1 MKQIT
6 ILKRDI
12 NYSNIEG
19 LSSSLEH
26 SFRIRQKDFDN
37 LVYNEDLSINNK
49 IFVNNE
55 LKNFNPR
62 ENYRPIFESIISK
75 IDKEIKLNTK
85 TDFEKTD
92 GKRLK
97 GFKHKLV
104 EFASK
109 SEDEISNYVLSVI
122 EEPSS
127 FNETNYQKLLESH
140 KIKRISEKL
149 NCIKSY
155 CELSEKYNP
164 AKSKK
169 LKVDTNFVKEV
180 ILVIPKPNRISV
192 DEKTSD
198 FLLQTAI
205 SYFKDNFPDNDIIA
219 GFSHSDE
226 TTNHCHLF
234 LNLKNSKTNSYDF
247 VKQEQSLAELNHRL
261 NQNSQPVLGDFAHPR
276 RTATQQNKLFLNNTN
291 KWRGVTLQK
300 YFYKHFNKLSLNSEM
315 GFEAVFNKKNDDN
328 KKVYEFMNE
337 QSKLPK
343 SERRL
348 NFLHGQIEETET
360 KINELEE
367 KFTNTKKR
375 ANEIIGTKNSE
386 IGKLNTSKKILVNN
400 ISTHTQTQTT
410 MEEKIKELE
419 TTIKSK
425 TATRNDLDENIK
437 QLKTDNKSLTIKKAS
452 LEEETAEQEKNLQA
466 MGEKYIQTLFKDMRA
481 LYTQILGILPFYEKI
496 KTSLLD
502 KFFFKRDLLDEQE
515 FDDRVKKIISDKSS
529 ASLELFNSIEGI
541 YNSENSQFEN
551 RVKQVAKAELKQ
563 RPTETTY
570 QPIVTTSTPAKKTGK
585 NEWEQHYNPSAPKSK
600 VRNDKNGPSLNL
612 D

>member
-1 MKQIT
+1 MKQIS

-49 IFVNNE
+49 IFINNE

-62 ENYRPIFESIISK
+62 ENYRPIFESIISQ

-104 EFASK
+104 EFAGK
-109 SEDEISNYVLSVI
+109 SEDEISNYVLGVI

-127 FNETNYQKLLESH
+127 FNEINYQKLLESH

-205 SYFKDNFPDNDIIA
+205 SYFKDNFPDNNIIA

-234 LNLKNSKTNSYDF
+234 VNLKNSKTNAYDF

-276 RTATQQNKLFLNNTN
+276 RTATQQNKLFLNSTN

-300 YFYKHFNKLSLNSEM
+300 YFYKHFNKLSLNAEM
-315 GFEAVFNKKNDDN
+315 GFVAVFNKKNDDN

-348 NFLHGQIEETET
+348 NFLLSQVEDQDL
-360 KINELEE
+360 KINELKEN
-367 KFTNTKKR
+367 FQNTKER
-375 ANEIIGTKNSE
+375 ANEIITKRKE
-386 IGKLNTSKKILVNN
+386 QIDELNKSKGIVSNN
-400 ISTHTQTQTT
+400 ISILTKNQTNV
-410 MEEKIKELE
+410 ENKITELDE
-419 TTIKSK
+419 TIKTK
-425 TATRNDLDENIK
+425 TKTKNDLDK
-437 QLKTDNKSLTIKKAS
+437 DIKKLTVENKALTVKNES
-452 LEEETAEQEKNLQA
+452 LKEEAATQEENLRN
-466 MGEKYIQTLFKDMRA
+466 MGEKYIQTLFKDMRT
-481 LYTQILGILPFYEKI
+481 LYTQILGILPLYDKI
-496 KTSLLD
+496 KTGLLG
-502 KFFFKRDLLDEQE
+502 KIFYKRDLLDEQE

-529 ASLELFNSIEGI
+529 ASLELFNSIDGI
-541 YNSENSQFEN
+541 YKPENRQFET
-551 RVKQVAKAELKQ
+551 RVKQVSKAELKQ
-563 RPTETTY
+563 RPTETIF
-570 QPIVTTSTPAKKTGK
+570 QPIVTKSAPAKKSDK
-585 NEWEQHYNPSAPKSK
+585 NEWELHYKPSAPKSK
-600 VRNDKNGPSLNL
+600 PRNDKNGPSLNL

>member
-1 MKQIT
+1 M
-6 ILKRDI
+6 
-12 NYSNIEG
+12 
-19 LSSSLEH
+19 SSSLEH

-49 IFVNNE
+49 FFVDNE
-55 LKNFNPR
+55 FKNFNPR

-122 EEPSS
+122 EDPSS
-127 FNETNYQKLLESH
+127 FNETNYQKLLESQN
-140 KIKRISEKL
+140 IKRISEKL
-149 NCIKSY
+149 KCIKSY

-169 LKVDTNFVKEV
+169 LKIDTNFVKEV

-205 SYFKDNFPDNDIIA
+205 SYFKNNFPDNDIIA

-226 TTNHCHLF
+226 STNHCHLF
-234 LNLKNSKTNSYDF
+234 LNLKNSKTNAYDF
-247 VKQEQSLAELNHRL
+247 VKQEQSLAELNRRL
-261 NQNSQPVLGDFAHPR
+261 NQNPQPVLEDFAHPR

-300 YFYKHFNKLSLNSEM
+300 YFYRHFNKLSLNAEM

-348 NFLHGQIEETET
+348 SFLHSQVEESET
-360 KINELEE
+360 KINDLRE
-367 KFTNTKKR
+367 KFKNTKER
-375 ANEIIGTKNSE
+375 ANQIIGTKNSE
-386 IGKLNTSKKILVNN
+386 IGELNTSKNIVLKN
-400 ISTHTQTQTT
+400 ISTLTEKQTT
-410 MEEKIKELE
+410 IEDKITELE
-419 TTIKSK
+419 TTIKDK
-425 TATRNDLDENIK
+425 TETKNDLDKNIK
-437 QLKTDNKSLTIKKAS
+437 QLRVDNKALIVRNNSLK
-452 LEEETAEQEKNLQA
+452 EETA
-466 MGEKYIQTLFKDMRA
+466 T
-481 LYTQILGILPFYEKI
+481 
-496 KTSLLD
+496 
-502 KFFFKRDLLDEQE
+502 
-515 FDDRVKKIISDKSS
+515 
-529 ASLELFNSIEGI
+529 
-541 YNSENSQFEN
+541 
-551 RVKQVAKAELKQ
+551 
-563 RPTETTY
+563 
-570 QPIVTTSTPAKKTGK
+570 
-585 NEWEQHYNPSAPKSK
+585 
-600 VRNDKNGPSLNL
+600 
-612 D
+612 

>member
-49 IFVNNE
+49 IYVNNE
-55 LKNFNPR
+55 FKNFNPR

-122 EEPSS
+122 EDPSS
-127 FNETNYQKLLESH
+127 FNETNYQKLLESQN
-140 KIKRISEKL
+140 IKRISEKL
-149 NCIKSY
+149 KCIKNY

-226 TTNHCHLF
+226 STNHCHLF
-234 LNLKNSKTNSYDF
+234 LNLKNSKTNAYDF
-247 VKQEQSLAELNHRL
+247 VKQEQSLAELNRRL
-261 NQNSQPVLGDFAHPR
+261 NQNPQPVLEDFAHPR

-300 YFYKHFNKLSLNSEM
+300 YFYRHFNKLSLNAEM

-348 NFLHGQIEETET
+348 SFLHSQVEESET
-360 KINELEE
+360 KINDLRE
-367 KFTNTKKR
+367 KFKNTKER
-375 ANEIIGTKNSE
+375 ANQIIGTKNSE
-386 IGKLNTSKKILVNN
+386 IGELNTSKNIVLKN
-400 ISTHTQTQTT
+400 ISTLTEKQTT
-410 MEEKIKELE
+410 IEDKITELE
-419 TTIKSK
+419 TTIKDK
-425 TATRNDLDENIK
+425 TETKNDLDKNIK
-437 QLKTDNKSLTIKKAS
+437 QLRVDNKALIVRNNSLK
-452 LEEETAEQEKNLQA
+452 EETATHEKHLQT
-466 MGEKYIQTLFKDMRA
+466 MGEKYVQTLFKDMKM
-481 LYTQILGILPFYEKI
+481 LITQILGLIPLYDKI
-496 KTSLLD
+496 KTGLLG
-502 KFFFKRDLLDEQE
+502 KIIFKRNLLDEQE
-515 FDDRVKKIISDKSS
+515 FDDRVMKIISDKSS
-529 ASLELFNSIEGI
+529 ASLEMFNSIEGI
-541 YNSENSQFEN
+541 YLPENSQFET

-563 RPTETTY
+563 RPSETVF
-570 QPIVTTSTPAKKTGK
+570 QPIVTSFPPAKKSGK
-585 NEWEQHYNPSAPKSK
+585 NEWEQHYKPSAPKSK
-600 VRNDKNGPSLNL
+600 VGKTKNGTSFKFE
-612 D
+612 